1 MGVKHPSL
9 LSQNGLVIPISLAC
23 RAPETLSATNEY
35 TLLVSVSD
43 VYNENQPAPQQKAAI
58 ASGKLSSSTVLSVA
72 PPPAPI
78 EEKQLIAGEL

>member
-1 MGVKHPSL
+1 M
-9 LSQNGLVIPISLAC
+9 IPISLAC

-43 VYNENQPAPQQKAAI
+43 ASNENQPAPQQKAAI

-78 EEKQLIAGEL
+78 EEKQLIAG